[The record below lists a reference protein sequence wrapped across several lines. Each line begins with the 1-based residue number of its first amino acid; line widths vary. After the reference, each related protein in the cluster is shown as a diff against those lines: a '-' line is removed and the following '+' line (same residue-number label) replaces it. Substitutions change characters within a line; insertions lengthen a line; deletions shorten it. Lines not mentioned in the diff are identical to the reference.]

1 MEIYKIVSFCFV
13 PLLLVMALVLNK
25 SITLGLMRPV
35 VVVSQVISFIGMG
48 WAFFSIINLFGWWS
62 LLVIPITWGVVLF
75 IVAGFLDHLRTMDG
89 GYSQGEELLMGQG
102 GYGALVVVF
111 FVASLTPYLLH
122 WFMQ

>member
-1 MEIYKIVSFCFV
+1 MEIYKIISFCFV

-35 VVVSQVISFIGMG
+35 VVVFQIISFIGIG
-48 WAFFSIINLFGWWS
+48 WAFFSIIKLFGWWS
-62 LLVIPITWGVVLF
+62 LLVIPITWGIVLF
-75 IVAGFLDHLRTMDG
+75 IVASFLDHLRAMGD

-111 FVASLTPYLLH
+111 FVASTTPYLLH
-122 WFMQ
+122 WFIP